1 LLYYYTNMLNE
12 ESIKEL
18 EQKHAELLKQA
29 EAIAVVLSM
38 YKRTPAPKPVAIA
51 VQLPLMQ
58 EKKLVEDKKIELPKK
73 VNEFVLGGSATVLEK
88 ILAIIKHEGR
98 FLYRKEII
106 DLAVKHNR
114 PFTGAITSALSQA
127 NSNLQSELALYMY
140 QRNAGVWGLKSWITN
155 GQIIAGRK
163 YIENNEYKKR

>member
-1 LLYYYTNMLNE
+1 MLNE

-18 EQKHAELLKQA
+18 ELKQAELLKQA
-29 EAIAVVLSM
+29 EAIALVLSM
-38 YKRTPAPKPVAIA
+38 YKRTPAPRPLAVA
-51 VQLPLMQ
+51 VQLPLIQ
-58 EKKLVEDKKIELPKK
+58 DKKVVEDKKNELPKK
-73 VNEFVLGGSATVLEK
+73 GNDFYLAGNATVLEK
-88 ILAIIKHEGR
+88 ILEIIKHECR

-106 DLAVKHNR
+106 DLAQKYNR

-140 QRNAGVWGLKSWITN
+140 QRNAGVWGLKSWIAD

-163 YIENNEYKKR
+163 YIESNEYKKK